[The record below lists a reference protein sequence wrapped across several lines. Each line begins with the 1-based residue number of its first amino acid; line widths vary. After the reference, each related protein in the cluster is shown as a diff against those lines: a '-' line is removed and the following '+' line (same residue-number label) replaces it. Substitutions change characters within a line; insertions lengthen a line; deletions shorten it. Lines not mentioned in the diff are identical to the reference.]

1 VQIILGGSH
10 AIDKLHAFILKH
22 MGFPIVLVVRKMGV
36 CFCLHP
42 ALEDEVDHLHLR
54 VIVQL
59 HYFSLRQVV
68 DGQSQRVVEQQ
79 VANADALRG
88 KILIE
93 LELCK
98 LQ

>member
-1 VQIILGGSH
+1 MSLSH
-10 AIDKLHAFILKH
+10 EMHFN
-22 MGFPIVLVVRKMGV
+22 
-36 CFCLHP
+36 CFF
-42 ALEDEVDHLHLR
+42 VIHLR